1 VNRVELPT
9 RSGAYRWYY
18 ADVTAGEVSAVFIF
32 MIGSIFSARYAA
44 SLKKGGLP
52 RQHSAV
58 NFALY
63 EKGAR
68 SLWVLTEYQDVS
80 LEDDGRTLRIG
91 ASSLHYEDG
100 SMTMVVKERT
110 TPWGSPTEATVRF
123 VPQAP
128 IGNETRLVDGLAHWW
143 RPICARGEARV
154 TVPTQGID
162 VTGRGYHDGNHGD
175 VALGTDL
182 SGWEWTR
189 THHAHGTTI
198 QYQPWGGSSAIDVTV
213 DQHDLTVR
221 RASRGKGKTTRTGW
235 GLQVPATLGV
245 GGTPKLLESSPFYAR
260 LEAHSQKSQAL
271 GEVADFARFHRPTI
285 RWMANFRTRYA
296 KEEGAR

>member
-1 VNRVELPT
+1 MNRVELPT
-9 RSGAYRWYY
+9 KSGAYRWYY
-18 ADVTAGEVSAVFIF
+18 ADVTAGDVSAVFIF
-32 MIGSIFSARYAA
+32 MIGSIFSARYSA

-52 RQHSAV
+52 RQHAAV

-63 EKGAR
+63 EKGVR

-80 LEDDGRTLRIG
+80 VADDGRTLRIG
-91 ASSLHYEDG
+91 NSSLQYEDG
-100 SMTMVVKERT
+100 AMTMVVRDRT

-123 VPQAP
+123 TPQAAL
-128 IGNETRLVDGLAHWW
+128 GQELRLVDGLSHHW

-175 VALGTDL
+175 VALGSDL

-189 THHAHGTTI
+189 THHADRTAIH
-198 QYQPWGGSSAIDVTV
+198 YQPWGGSPGLDVTAGSHGV
-213 DQHDLTVR
+213 QVKRSSTGELP
-221 RASRGKGKTTRTGW
+221 SMRTGW
-235 GLQVPATLGV
+235 GLRVPTSLGV
-245 GGTPKLLESSPFYAR
+245 SGAPALLESSPFYAR
-260 LEAHSQKSQAL
+260 LEAQGDDAQAL
-271 GEVADFARFHRPTI
+271 GEVADFARFHSPTI

-296 KEEGAR
+296 KEGAR